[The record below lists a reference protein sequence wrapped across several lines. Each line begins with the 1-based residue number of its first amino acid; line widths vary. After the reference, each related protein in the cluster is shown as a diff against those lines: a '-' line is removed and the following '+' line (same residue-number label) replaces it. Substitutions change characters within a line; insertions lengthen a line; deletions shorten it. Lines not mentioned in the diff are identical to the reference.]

1 MRNTMRNLS
10 AALFCGILLA
20 STAVT
25 AIAQEV
31 TISPNDSTQSV
42 LATQKGKRVT
52 VRLRSGLEMTALV
65 RDVNAKVVVL
75 GAVGG
80 REFFDA
86 VVPLDAV
93 EAVLVRVK
101 Q

>member
-1 MRNTMRNLS
+1 MRKLT
-10 AALFCGILLA
+10 AALFCGVLLA
-20 STAVT
+20 CAT

-31 TISPNDSTQSV
+31 TINPNDSTQTV
-42 LATQKGKRVT
+42 LASQKGKRVT
-52 VRLRSGLEMTALV
+52 VRLRSGLEMIGLV
-65 RDVNAKVVVL
+65 RDVNSKVVVL